1 MHHEI
6 RCSEEWCQSGSGTER
21 KRDAARREAVGC
33 RLKRPRLSAVV
44 QRHSCSM
51 RSGELSN
58 CLSGAARAKHHD
70 ARPLQ
75 TPSGNGG
82 GAQVAKRER
91 ATHGY
96 APTPRVARKTTMPRM
111 PPMAPI
117 TQKRKVIC
125 VSAQPS
131 RSKW

>member
-1 MHHEI
+1 MHDEI
-6 RCSEEWCQSGSGTER
+6 RRRKEWSEVGSGTKCE
-21 KRDAARREAVGC
+21 RDAARCEAVSR
-33 RLKRPRLSAVV
+33 RLKRPRLSTIV
-44 QRHSCSM
+44 QRDGRSM
-51 RSGELSN
+51 RSGKFGDR
-58 CLSGAARAKHHD
+58 LSGASCTKHHD

-75 TPSGNGG
+75 APSGNGG